1 MELKSRQKAILA
13 AVVERYVST
22 AEPVGSGALASD
34 PKLLAQ
40 LGALSSATLR
50 NELAELENLGLLR
63 QPHTSAG
70 RVPTEAGYRFY
81 VDESLRP
88 RAISGLEERQ
98 LEVVAPPA
106 ASVEDALRE
115 AMMVLAKLTGYPA
128 VASLPSATRDTMRFL
143 QLNPVPPR
151 RLILVLGTVSGR
163 IEHRLFEIAD
173 EISPARL
180 NTVVNFLNEQ
190 LGGENLSKVRSLDF
204 ETVSKGLHEA
214 PVLDLARRAWDLV
227 SDSVADIADDKIV
240 VQGLITL
247 LDEPEF
253 SEIGPARAALRLFE
267 NEDALGGVLRVAQE
281 LPPDFLHSRA
291 IRIGRELAPFDSNSA
306 SVFSFVGVSYGAN
319 GENWGALG
327 VMGPSRM
334 RYADAVALVPALAAR
349 LQMTLESF

>member
-1 MELKSRQKAILA
+1 MDLKPRQKAILA
-13 AVVERYVST
+13 AAIERYVLT
-22 AEPVGSGALASD
+22 AEPVGSHAIAGDAQ
-34 PKLLAQ
+34 LLARF
-40 LGALSSATLR
+40 GALSSATVR

-88 RAISGLEERQ
+88 RQVTGLEERQ
-98 LEVVAPPA
+98 LETVAPPA
-106 ASVEDALRE
+106 SSVEDALRE

-128 VASLPSATRDTMRFL
+128 VASLPSAQRDTMRFL

-151 RLILVLGTVSGR
+151 RLILVLGTTSGR
-163 IEHRLFEIAD
+163 IEHRFFEVD
-173 EISPARL
+173 EDITPARL
-180 NTVVNFLNEQ
+180 NTVVNFLNDN
-190 LGGENLSKVRSLDF
+190 LSGCNLSKVRGIDF
-204 ETVSKGLHEA
+204 ETVSKGLHDA
-214 PVLDLARRAWDLV
+214 RVLELAKRAWELV
-227 SDSVADIADDKIV
+227 RASVADISDEKIV

-253 SEIGPARAALRLFE
+253 NEIGSARAALRLFE
-267 NEDALGGVLRVAQE
+267 NEDALGTVLRGAQE
-281 LPPDFLHSRA
+281 LPLDFPASRVV
-291 IRIGRELAPFDSNSA
+291 RIGRELALVDETGAPL
-306 SVFSFVGVSYGAN
+306 FSFVGVAYGAG

-334 RYADAVALVPALAAR
+334 RYVDAVALVPALAAR